1 MKAAYFYGVG
11 DIRVE
16 EVEIPKIDE
25 EEILIKV
32 RATAV
37 CGTDLRIYK
46 FGHFKIPEGTKRVL
60 GHEIAGEIVEVGSKV
75 KGYTIGMKVATPP
88 NIGCGTCP
96 ACIAGFNQMCPD
108 YEAFGI
114 SLDGGF
120 QEYMK
125 IPAFAIKA
133 GNVVRIPAGL
143 SFEEAAIT
151 EPLSCCY
158 NSYKALKTV
167 PGDTVLVIGA
177 GPIGALHVMM
187 NKLAGATKIIVA
199 DISQERLEEIKALG
213 ADVIIN
219 SGTNNLI
226 EEVNKET
233 NGAGANVII
242 TACSVPD
249 LQRQALEVASVHGRI
264 NFFGGLPKGKE
275 EVTLNTNLIHYK
287 ELIALGTTGSSISD
301 YYKSMQIVASG
312 KVNAKALVSAT
323 FSVEDTVKAFEYAAA
338 GKGMKAVVTNAK

>member
-1 MKAAYFYGVG
+1 MKAAYYYGIG

-16 EVEIPKIDE
+16 EVEIPKINE

-37 CGTDLRIYK
+37 CGTDLRIFK
-46 FGHFKIPEGTKRVL
+46 FGHFKIPQGAKRVL

-75 KGYTIGMKVATPP
+75 KGYTVGMKVATPP
-88 NIGCGTCP
+88 NVGCGTCP
-96 ACIAGFNQMCPD
+96 ACIKGFNQMCPD

-114 SLDGGF
+114 SMDGGF

-125 IPAFAIKA
+125 IPAFAVRA
-133 GNVVRIPAGL
+133 GNVVPIPEGV

-158 NSYKALKTV
+158 NSYKALNTV
-167 PGDTVLVIGA
+167 PGDTVLVVGA

-187 NKLAGATKIIVA
+187 NRLAGATKVIVA
-199 DISQERLEEIKALG
+199 DISQERLDELKNLG
-213 ADVIIN
+213 ADVTIN
-219 SGTNNLI
+219 SSEKDLV
-226 EEVNKET
+226 EEVKKAT
-233 NGAGANVII
+233 NGVGADVII

-249 LQRQALEVASVHGRI
+249 LQRQALEMAAVHGRI

-287 ELIALGTTGSSISD
+287 ELIALGTTGSSIAD
-301 YYKSMQIVASG
+301 YYASLQIVAS
-312 KVNAKALVSAT
+312 KKIDAKALVSAT
-323 FSVEDTVKAFEYAAA
+323 FSVEETVKAFEYAAA
-338 GKGMKAVVTNAK
+338 GKGMKAIVVNK